1 MHANR
6 PPLLMMPF
14 VSHLPLCAICTL
26 KPHMEKIRYKNEK
39 KSEESRHER
48 KVMKKKVETYIDSF
62 FK

>member
-1 MHANR
+1 
-6 PPLLMMPF
+6 MMPF